1 MRVAYTTRQGGAV
14 LHKTSELRGY
24 HILAT
29 DGEIGHVD
37 DFLIDE
43 GSWTFRYLVVD
54 TSNWIGG
61 KSVLIS
67 AAAIDRVDSPAR
79 KVYVK
84 LAREAIEHGPS
95 VETADIDPAETVP
108 ALWIM

>member
-1 MRVAYTTRQGGAV
+1 M

-24 HILAT
+24 HIHAS

-37 DFLIDE
+37 DFLLDD
-43 GSWTFRYLVVD
+43 GGRAVHYLVVD

-61 KSVLIS
+61 RSVLIS
-67 AAAIDRVDSPAR
+67 TASIERIDSPAKTIHVTLTR
-79 KVYVK
+79 GAVK
-84 LAREAIEHGPS
+84 AAPS
-95 VETADIDPAETVP
+95 VESAPIDPAETVP

>member
-1 MRVAYTTRQGGAV
+1 MLHTTN
-14 LHKTSELRGY
+14 ELRGY

-37 DFLIDE
+37 DVLIDE
-43 GSWTFRYLVVD
+43 AGWTLRYLVVD

-61 KSVLIS
+61 RSVLIS
-67 AAAIDRVDSPAR
+67 AASIARIDSPGKKIHVTLTRDA
-79 KVYVK
+79 VK
-84 LAREAIEHGPS
+84 AGPS
-95 VETADIDPAETVP
+95 VHSADIDPAETVP

>member
-1 MRVAYTTRQGGAV
+1 V
-14 LHKTSELRGY
+14 LHKMSELRGY
-24 HILAT
+24 HLLAT

-43 GSWTFRYLVVD
+43 RDWRLRYLVVD

-61 KSVLIS
+61 RSVLIS
-67 AAAIDRVDSPAR
+67 ATALERIDSPA
-79 KVYVK
+79 KKIHVN
-84 LAREAIEHGPS
+84 LTREAIKRGPS
-95 VETADIDPAETVP
+95 VQTADIDPAETVP